1 MIGMDSKHC
10 RIVKDALRGN
20 RTVDEQTYASIAVL
34 DDRLERLKDFDK
46 MFSGVEFSEAVSKL
60 TDQKVA
66 VAL

>member
-60 TDQKVA
+60 TEQKVA